1 MISFIEPPAK
11 NHAKFWRE
19 PSLCGAEFLRAT
31 YRTHRF
37 PQHSHDEYA
46 IGLIERGAQ
55 LFSEGRRE
63 RTVMP
68 AGTICLINP
77 GQFHE
82 GRPATDLGWDY
93 RMIYVPPEAL
103 AATLGVDGPVS
114 VSKLPFFA
122 QPVIDDVRLL
132 NLLRSAHVCSES
144 PDASLLEKGSYL
156 NLVLRQLALR
166 HGQIGRPAF
175 LPSAAAGAV
184 TRAREYIDNCV
195 GSNPSLEEI
204 ALAAGMSPFHLLRQF
219 KAAVGL
225 PPHAYLMQRRVDQAR
240 RLMLKGH
247 TLRDIAIRVGYADQA
262 HFSREFRRFYGVPPS
277 TVR

>member
-1 MISFIEPPAK
+1 MIPLIEPPVK
-11 NHAKFWRE
+11 NYAKFWRE
-19 PSLCGAEFLRAT
+19 PSLWGAEFLRAT

-93 RMIYVPPEAL
+93 RMIYLPPEAL
-103 AATLGVDGPVS
+103 AGILGVDGPVS

-122 QPVIDDVRLL
+122 QPVIDDARLL
-132 NLLRSAHVCSES
+132 NALRSAHMCSES
-144 PDASLLEKGSYL
+144 PDASLLEKGTYL

-166 HGQIGRPAF
+166 HGTIGRPAF
-175 LPSAAAGAV
+175 LPLAAAGAV
-184 TRAREYIDNCV
+184 TRAREYIDTCV

-240 RLMLKGH
+240 RLMLKGFA
-247 TLRDIAIRVGYADQA
+247 LRDVAIRVGYADQA
-262 HFSREFRRFYGVPPS
+262 HFSREFRRFYGVAPS